1 MLRSK
6 GLWPMQQGLAQVEAQ
21 VERDSV
27 DAVMLPLSD
36 TVKKPTDE
44 EAIVKAIND
53 GKNPVSVTH
62 EYHPDAK
69 FTIVSD
75 VGRAHSKIF
84 TSELVLNGKTYLGTG
99 ASKKAANVSAAARAM
114 FELYGVIHCTNNED
128 VSEPADLEFL
138 VPQPLADKIGEMVHQ
153 KFAQLTESGNA
164 PNLKRKVL
172 AGIVKTVQKGE
183 EVVEMDVISLG
194 TGTKCITGESISNT
208 GQALNDCHGEVIARR
223 GLSHYLYEQLDL
235 AVKGKVKVS
244 CFSKKKSGQYALK
257 EGVAFHLYIS
267 TSPCGDGRI
276 FSPKEKAVDE
286 PGDRHPQRKTRG
298 LLRTKI
304 ENGEGK

>member
-1 MLRSK
+1 MPK
-6 GLWPMQQGLAQVEAQ
+6 VES
-21 VERDSV
+21 DSV
-27 DAVMLPLSD
+27 DAVMLPAPAP
-36 TVKKPTDE
+36 VKKPNRE
-44 EAIVKAIND
+44 EGIVQAINE
-53 GKNPVSVTH
+53 GKNPVSVTY
-62 EYHPDAK
+62 EYYPDAK
-69 FTIVSD
+69 FTIVDEAGKS
-75 VGRAHSKIF
+75 HSKIF
-84 TSELVLNGKTYLGTG
+84 TSELLLDGKTYQGTG
-99 ASKKAANVSAAARAM
+99 SGKKAANVSAAARAL
-114 FELYGVIHCTNNED
+114 FELYGVIYCTNNQD
-128 VSEPADLEFL
+128 VSDPSDLEFL

-153 KFAQLTESGNA
+153 KFAQLSESSDT
-164 PNLKRKVL
+164 PSLRRKVL

-194 TGTKCITGESISNT
+194 TGTKCITGGNISNA

-223 GLSHYLYEQLDL
+223 GLCHYLYEQLDL
-235 AVKGKVKVS
+235 ALKGKVKVS
-244 CFSKKKSGQYALK
+244 CFTKKKAGMYALK

-304 ENGEGK
+304 ENGEGM